1 MARPA
6 PWPPK
11 DTRSTMPERARV
23 TSVEALESFRANLI
37 VYLSKARPTL
47 EETGQEV
54 LRMRQWLENDRRP
67 YWENELRRRQRKL
80 QEAEQALF
88 SAKLS
93 QLQEESAAQ
102 LQAVRRAKSS
112 VEQAE
117 SKRDQVRRW
126 TRDFENRSDPLTR
139 QIGLM
144 QGFLASE
151 MSRAVAHLTQVID
164 TLEAYAQVAAPGTQ
178 PASTDAATSPGATPL
193 PPGAAEESKEAE
205 S

>member
-1 MARPA
+1 MA
-6 PWPPK
+6 
-11 DTRSTMPERARV
+11 ERARV
-23 TSVEALESFRANLI
+23 TSVEALESFRASLI

-47 EETGQEV
+47 EEAGQEV

-102 LQAVRRAKSS
+102 LQAVRRAKAA
-112 VEQAE
+112 VEQAG
-117 SKRDQVRRW
+117 SKRDKVRQW
-126 TRDFENRSDPLTR
+126 TREFENRSDPLTR

-151 MSRAVAHLTQVID
+151 LNRAVAHLTQVID
-164 TLEAYAQVAAPGTQ
+164 TLEAYAQAPG
-178 PASTDAATSPGATPL
+178 PASEPASPDAAIPSGTSPVRPD
-193 PPGAAEESKEAE
+193 AAGESQEAE